1 MGETWGISGPAFLA
15 GYLLLAAVTWVVTTR
30 RRRALAD
37 GPDHP
42 APRSPY
48 DLAFLN
54 GGPDLAVT
62 SALTAMHLTGTV
74 APRRGEVQA
83 VGRLGS
89 GADALER
96 AIHLAAA
103 APVPRRRLPAAR
115 PVRTALDAMQ
125 ERLVA
130 GGLLL
135 AEPRRRA
142 VRAVGWWTAAVAGS
156 GLVRLLADVADGRPV
171 GLLAFALAGVAAVA
185 LVQLLHAP
193 RRSRA
198 GDRLLVR
205 LRREN
210 AALAPDMR
218 PDWVAYGPGP
228 AATGVGLFGAGA
240 LWASDPALAEEL
252 ALQRASTSGDGGA
265 SFVGGSDG
273 GGGGADGGGGG
284 GGCGGGCG
292 GG

>member
-1 MGETWGISGPAFLA
+1 MGETWGIGGPAFLV
-15 GYLLLAAVTWVVTTR
+15 GYLLLAAVTWTVTVR

-37 GPDHP
+37 GPDRP
-42 APRSPY
+42 APRHPH

-62 SALTAMHLTGTV
+62 SALTSMHLTGTV
-74 APRRGEVQA
+74 TSRRGDVLA
-83 VGRLGS
+83 AGRLGS

-96 AIHLAAA
+96 AIHVATT
-103 APVPRRRLPAAR
+103 APVPRRRLPLAR
-115 PVRTALDAMQ
+115 PVRTALDAQ
-125 ERLVA
+125 EERLVA
-130 GGLLL
+130 DGLLL
-135 AEPRRRA
+135 AEPQRRA
-142 VRAVGWWTAAVAGS
+142 VRAVGWWTAAVAGL
-156 GLVRLLADVADGRPV
+156 GLLRLLAGVADGRPV
-171 GLLAFALAGVAAVA
+171 GLLAFALAGVAALA

-193 RRSRA
+193 RRTRA

-218 PDWVAYGPGP
+218 PDWVAYGPAA
-228 AATGVGLFGAGA
+228 AATGIGLFGTGA

-252 ALQRASTSGDGGA
+252 ALQRSPGG
-265 SFVGGSDG
+265 GDG
-273 GGGGADGGGGG
+273 GGGGSVGGDGGGGDGG

-292 GG
+292 G

>member
-15 GYLLLAAVTWVVTTR
+15 GYLLLAAVTWAVTTR
-30 RRRALAD
+30 RRRTLAE
-37 GPDHP
+37 GPDRP
-42 APRSPY
+42 APRHPH

-62 SALTAMHLTGTV
+62 AALTAMHLTGTV
-74 APRRGEVQA
+74 APRRGQVQA
-83 VGRLGS
+83 AGRLGS
-89 GADALER
+89 DADALER
-96 AIHLAAA
+96 AIHAAAA
-103 APVPRRRLPAAR
+103 APVPRRRLPLAR
-115 PVRTALDAMQ
+115 PVRTALDAQ
-125 ERLVA
+125 EKRLVA
-130 GGLLL
+130 DGLLL
-135 AEPRRRA
+135 AEPQRRA
-142 VRAVGWWTAAVAGS
+142 VRAVGRWTAAVAGL
-156 GLVRLLADVADGRPV
+156 GLVRLLAGVADGRPV
-171 GLLAFALAGVAAVA
+171 GLLAFALAGVATLA

-218 PDWVAYGPGP
+218 PDWVAYGPGA

-252 ALQRASTSGDGGA
+252 ALQRASTAGDGGA
-265 SFVGGSDG
+265 SSAGGSHVDG
-273 GGGGADGGGGG
+273 NDGGGG

-292 GG
+292 SG